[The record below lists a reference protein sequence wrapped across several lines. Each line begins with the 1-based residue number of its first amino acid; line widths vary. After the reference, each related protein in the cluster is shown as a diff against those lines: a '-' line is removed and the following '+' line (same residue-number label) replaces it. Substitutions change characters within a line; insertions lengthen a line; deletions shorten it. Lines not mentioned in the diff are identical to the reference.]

1 MPKIYSEEKRQEI
14 KENLKSV
21 ALDIIKQHGL
31 KKMSVEEITKRVGI
45 AQGTFYNFFKSKELL
60 VFELAN
66 EYKEKSNK
74 KVDEII
80 KNKGYLCKE
89 DVRELYF
96 NMILRDEDNVYR
108 FLKRGDIQLLITRL
122 PSECIEQ
129 ISYVKNELK
138 NNLNFVKGRKDNCDL
153 DAIFNWIQIMNITI
167 ENKEIL
173 AQEGIEKIINKL
185 IENML
190 DEIFKN

>member
-190 DEIFKN
+190 DEIF